1 MGYLVVGR
9 VRTMMSRVMYKSKFI
24 MGGVILRRV
33 IMITCDILLKY
44 QLANTRIIDLLVS
57 GRDIVDGLGDKI

>member
-33 IMITCDILLKY
+33 IMIPCDILLKD
-44 QLANTRIIDLLVS
+44 QLANTRIIDLLLS
-57 GRDIVDGLGDKI
+57 GRDRVDGLGGEI